1 VTLLDQPDP
10 KSGQRAAAVGDGC
23 GVGNQEP
30 LITFQGMTV
39 SNGYLVFGMTGAD
52 LPNDLRN
59 AAENALWLKLTNLP
73 ALQVPAGDY
82 YATGTTTTGRITSA
96 RAAVPL
102 LATLALT
109 HDDAAQVGPACS
121 VLGCGGQPLLPEQ
134 NGPTIPAGTWLVQ
147 DSMAVGWR
155 FTTQSGALVA
165 TSAFRNGGA
174 VTVGL
179 TYSST
184 AGWSV
189 VEDAP
194 GSSSAD
200 LRGQLISGTCQGGI
214 TALQALIDKS
224 SLAAQQLSY
233 SSGSPSGFTAPQ
245 TDGCWI
251 QVESSNNNPFSPTSS
266 NKEYGHYVW
275 RWGVLLAADAQARTV
290 FPSLPVAPQSEITA
304 VGGGA

>member
-1 VTLLDQPDP
+1 V
-10 KSGQRAAAVGDGC
+10 
-23 GVGNQEP
+23 
-30 LITFQGMTV
+30 ITFQGMPV

-59 AAENALWLKLTNLP
+59 AAESALWLKLANLP

-102 LATLALT
+102 LATLALS
-109 HDDAAQVGPACS
+109 HDNAAQVGPSCS
-121 VLGCGGQPLLPEQ
+121 VLGCGGQPLLPDQ

-165 TSAFRNGGA
+165 TSAFRESSGIS
-174 VTVGL
+174 VGL

-200 LRGQLISGTCQGGI
+200 LRGQLISGTCQGGF
-214 TALQALIDKS
+214 AVLQALIDKS

-233 SSGSPSGFTAPQ
+233 NSGSPSGFTAPQ

-251 QVESSNNNPFSPTSS
+251 QVESNNNNPFSPTSS

-275 RWGVLLAADAQARTV
+275 RWGVLLAADAQARTL
-290 FPSLPVAPQSEITA
+290 FPSLPVAPQSEITV